1 VALDRFQKQNDVLDP
16 DAETPDR
23 NDRRFGTIAPI
34 LSPRTCLLADA
45 TRSTVDCFPI
55 VMMPATFLMA
65 TFAYD
70 HLPIPS

>member
-16 DAETPDR
+16 DAEAPDR

-45 TRSTVDCFPI
+45 TGSQLPSIVFRS
-55 VMMPATFLMA
+55 
-65 TFAYD
+65 
-70 HLPIPS
+70 S